1 MQAKKSK
8 TRYETNLQRSAQA
21 AAERQRDEWRER
33 EGDGEANEKV
43 NIWTWL
49 GFGLGRNSLAMAL
62 PFLCSIRF
70 RLLLF
75 SYAFDAFHAVN
86 GLLLWSSV
94 WRALLCSWN
103 FCFFFCADDRWRR
116 RNQSALHRFLSIHF
130 ASRNLLVLNLTIEK
144 HKTIFHSHFPAECGF
159 SRSAVTF
166 NYDIAFLIIFIGIVA

>member
-1 MQAKKSK
+1 MQGKKSK
-8 TRYETNLQRSAQA
+8 TKYETNLQR
-21 AAERQRDEWRER
+21 RRRDGRRER
-33 EGDGEANEKV
+33 AREANEKV

-49 GFGLGRNSLAMAL
+49 GFGLGRSSLAMAL

-103 FCFFFCADDRWRR
+103 FCFFFCGDDRRR
-116 RNQSALHRFLSIHF
+116 QRNQSALLSLSLWFLFIHS
-130 ASRNLLVLNLTIEK
+130 ASRNLWVLNLTIGK
-144 HKTIFHSHFPAECGF
+144 QKTIFHSHFPAECGF
-159 SRSAVTF
+159 SRRAVTF
-166 NYDIAFLIIFIGIVA
+166 NYDIAFLIIFIRIVA